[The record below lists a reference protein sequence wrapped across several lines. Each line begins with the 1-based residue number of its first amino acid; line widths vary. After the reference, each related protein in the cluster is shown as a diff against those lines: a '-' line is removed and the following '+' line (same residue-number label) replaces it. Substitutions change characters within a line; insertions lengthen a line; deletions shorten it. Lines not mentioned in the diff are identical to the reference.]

1 MFFTNEW
8 QERTAHMALYIV
20 RARPK
25 GKEGLAALRREM
37 DSGEIASLE
46 PFGEALQHGLENAK
60 IDRNSDYAIW
70 VEEDYCSPPLAMER
84 TSVLDR
90 YFERYQRRAGRV
102 RRGRVEQNRRRQ
114 FIVGDD
120 DNNNIEDK
128 SSVIAIKELT
138 ITRVFVY
145 TTHWKRTEEMSVPAA
160 LVAHRFPLT

>member
-84 TSVLDR
+84 TLKIS
-90 YFERYQRRAGRV
+90 A
-102 RRGRVEQNRRRQ
+102 
-114 FIVGDD
+114 
-120 DNNNIEDK
+120 
-128 SSVIAIKELT
+128 
-138 ITRVFVY
+138 
-145 TTHWKRTEEMSVPAA
+145 
-160 LVAHRFPLT
+160 